1 MLLSEHAVLEFKH
14 GWAVPDRLT
23 QKAHGH
29 YLPYAEKMLAVY
41 RSGAGQT
48 RNELHFSIENI
59 LNAEPNCPNRRI
71 QAFCKLLD
79 DRSDFQTDPDGKA
92 GRLRLK
98 VFEIAAHYHPLV
110 RQTDQLFETGEE
122 AVKAQIARALDRP
135 WPEIER
141 DLYADVIQYQR
152 LEKFA
157 SFPTPEDLLKTYNI
171 GQLQAC
177 LYRAVR
183 MSVTVAEDFKIVL
196 RYAKL
201 ARLIHDI
208 FPAGPSR
215 YRIDFSG
222 PASLLTETRRYG
234 VNFAKFL
241 PALLVC
247 RNWSMTADI
256 QTPWRTPAK
265 LKLSSADGFS
275 SHFPPSEEFDSKVE
289 EDFAAKFGAEQNGWR
304 LGREEE
310 ILYQDQKVFIP
321 DFTFT
326 HQDGTRVL
334 LEIVGFWTP
343 EYLAKK
349 RETLHHFCRHNLLI
363 AVPEKSL
370 RANAV
375 LGEKVITYK
384 TALKPAAVLEA
395 LERMRR

>member
-23 QKAHGH
+23 QKAHRH
-29 YLPYAEKMLAVY
+29 YLPYAKKMLDVY
-41 RSGAGQT
+41 RSGSGQT

-59 LNAEPNCPNRRI
+59 LNAEPDCPTRRI
-71 QAFCKLLD
+71 HAFCKLLD
-79 DRSDFQTDPDGKA
+79 DRSEFQTDPGGKA
-92 GRLRLK
+92 ARLRLK
-98 VFEIAAHYHPLV
+98 VFGIAAPYHPLV

-122 AVKAQIARALDRP
+122 DVKTRIALELKRP

-152 LEKFA
+152 LEKFEA
-157 SFPTPEDLLKTYNI
+157 YPTPEDLLKAYNI
-171 GQLQAC
+171 GQIQAC

-183 MSVTVAEDFKIVL
+183 MTVTVAEDFKTVL

-201 ARLIHDI
+201 ARLVHEISPI
-208 FPAGPSR
+208 GPSR

-222 PASLLTETRRYG
+222 PASILQETRRYG
-234 VNFAKFL
+234 VNFARFL

-275 SHFPPSEEFDSKVE
+275 SPFPKSEEFDSGLE
-289 EDFAAKFGAEQNGWR
+289 EDFAKKFGPDQNGWR

-370 RANAV
+370 HPNAV
-375 LGEKVITYK
+375 LSEKVIVYK

-395 LERMRR
+395 LERIRK